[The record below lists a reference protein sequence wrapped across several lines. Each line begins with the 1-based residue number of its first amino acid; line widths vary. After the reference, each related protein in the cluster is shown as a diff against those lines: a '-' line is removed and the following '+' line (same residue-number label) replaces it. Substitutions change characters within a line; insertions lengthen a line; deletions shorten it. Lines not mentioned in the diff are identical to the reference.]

1 MTRAIKYALVLG
13 LAIVIAVASAG
24 PLADTPVLGQTSSGQ
39 FNPQTQFAVGAKL
52 QITSIYGLEIVPPPF
67 SNGGGNYGQ
76 WRNYGQ
82 YGNHNQT
89 SRSGLANQQW
99 NLTYLREAPTANSS
113 ISISVQVVNDTQ
125 DGGILWNVQAGTI
138 AYNGTTLTVTN
149 GIGGIG
155 KLDRIVTVGNAT
167 DSNGNDYRWSIEG
180 LTTLY
185 GGSVIVSLAGN
196 VGQMNQNTSFTAATR
211 PDWLFRGVSLSYI
224 ATIS

>member
-1 MTRAIKYALVLG
+1 MTRAIKCALVLG
-13 LAIVIAVASAG
+13 LALVIAVASRQ
-24 PLADTPVLGQTSSGQ
+24 LTVMPVSGQISSGE

-52 QITSIYGLEIVPPPF
+52 QITSIYGLESVPPPF
-67 SNGGGNYGQ
+67 NNGGNYGQ

-99 NLTYLREAPTANSS
+99 NLTYLRETPTANSS
-113 ISISVQVVNDTQ
+113 ISISVEVVNDTQ
-125 DGGILWNVQAGTI
+125 DGGILWNVQGGTI

-155 KLDRIVTVGNAT
+155 KLDRVITVGNAT
-167 DSNGNDYRWSIEG
+167 DSSGNDYRWSLEG

-185 GGSVIVSLAGN
+185 GGSAIVSLAGN
-196 VGQMNQNTSFTAATR
+196 VGQMNQNTGFTGITR
-211 PDWLFRGVSLSYI
+211 PGWIFRGINLSYI